1 MLAMRLA
8 RTGAKKKPSYRVVVI
23 EKTRPRDSRS
33 VEIIGHY
40 NPTKNPIEL
49 SLNDERVQHWL
60 GVGAQPSQTVKRLI
74 AYKANPP
81 APKEAKPPAAKQAK
95 PVAKA
100 EAQPVAAAAAAP
112 ESSEGTAAPESSEG
126 TAAPEAAPESAPEP
140 VPEAALESTPE

>member
-8 RTGAKKKPSYRVVVI
+8 RMGAKKKPSYRVVVI
-23 EKTRPRDSRS
+23 EKSHPRDSRS
-33 VEIIGHY
+33 VEISGHY

-81 APKEAKPPAAKQAK
+81 APREAKPPVAKQAK
-95 PVAKA
+95 PAAKA
-100 EAQPVAAAAAAP
+100 EAQPVAAETAAPETSEAAAAP
-112 ESSEGTAAPESSEG
+112 QSSE
-126 TAAPEAAPESAPEP
+126 EAGSPESAPE
-140 VPEAALESTPE
+140 

>member
-8 RTGAKKKPSYRVVVI
+8 RMGAKKKPSYRVVVI

-81 APKEAKPPAAKQAK
+81 APREAKPPAAKETK
-95 PVAKA
+95 PAAKA
-100 EAQPVAAAAAAP
+100 EAQPVAAAAAALESVP
-112 ESSEGTAAPESSEG
+112 EPAPETAPETAPESV
-126 TAAPEAAPESAPEP
+126 PEAAPE
-140 VPEAALESTPE
+140 

>member
-33 VEIIGHY
+33 VEILGHY
-40 NPTKNPIEL
+40 NPTKDPIEL

-81 APKEAKPPAAKQAK
+81 APKEAKPAAAKEAK
-95 PVAKA
+95 PAAKA
-100 EAQPVAAAAAAP
+100 EAQPVAAVAPAPEVAAEAAP
-112 ESSEGTAAPESSEG
+112 EAAAEAAPEVAAE
-126 TAAPEAAPESAPEP
+126 AAPEAAPEKAPE
-140 VPEAALESTPE
+140 

>member
-8 RTGAKKKPSYRVVVI
+8 RMGAKKKPSYRVVVI
-23 EKTRPRDSRS
+23 EKSHPRDSRS
-33 VEIIGHY
+33 VEIIGNR

-81 APKEAKPPAAKQAK
+81 APREAKPPSAKQAK
-95 PVAKA
+95 AAAKA
-100 EAQPVAAAAAAP
+100 EAQPVAAAAAAQESVP
-112 ESSEGTAAPESSEG
+112 EPTAETAPES
-126 TAAPEAAPESAPEP
+126 AQEAAPE
-140 VPEAALESTPE
+140 